1 MPTVTLQAVA
11 TPNKSLI
18 GTNCIYAAAA
28 DIAAL
33 GIKDGGH
40 IQVKSMVFK
49 CCSDAG
55 ARPAHPPPT
64 HPPQSS
70 RARLARRIAPHR
82 ATALVPA
89 ADVARAQA
97 WRRVRW
103 PSTWCS
109 AKAYSCP

>member
-18 GTNCIYAAAA
+18 GTNCIYAAAS

-40 IQVKSMVFK
+40 VQVKSMVFK

-55 ARPAHPPPT
+55 APRPPSALCPPVRDWRAA
-64 HPPQSS
+64 S
-70 RARLARRIAPHR
+70 RHLFGAR
-82 ATALVPA
+82 
-89 ADVARAQA
+89 
-97 WRRVRW
+97 
-103 PSTWCS
+103 C
-109 AKAYSCP
+109 